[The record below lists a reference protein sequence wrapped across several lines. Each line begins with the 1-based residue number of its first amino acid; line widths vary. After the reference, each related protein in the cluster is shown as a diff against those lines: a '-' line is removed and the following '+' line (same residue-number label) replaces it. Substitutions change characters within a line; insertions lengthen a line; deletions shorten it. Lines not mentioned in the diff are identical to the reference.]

1 MSAPES
7 APIEATA
14 LAVVDRAFAH
24 RIDIRDH
31 RLIVDEPAEAGGDD
45 DGPTPQELLAASL
58 ASCASITMQMYA
70 KRKGWDI
77 GPVEVHCEY
86 EQPKKNATT
95 TFKLTLRLPRGCTE
109 EQAERLRTIATKC
122 PVRRTLAGAV
132 SFQERIELV
141 PE

>member
-1 MSAPES
+1 VTDPDKTV
-7 APIEATA
+7 IEATA
-14 LAVVDRAFAH
+14 LAVADSAFAH

-31 RLIVDEPAEAGGDD
+31 RLIADEPAEAGGDD

-58 ASCASITMQMYA
+58 ASCTSITMQMYA

-77 GPVEVHCEY
+77 GPVEVECTY
-86 EQPKKNATT
+86 EMPERGAATH
-95 TFKLTLRLPRGCTE
+95 FKLILRLPRGATD

-122 PVRRTLAGAV
+122 PVHRILAGEV
-132 SFQERIELV
+132 SIEERIELV